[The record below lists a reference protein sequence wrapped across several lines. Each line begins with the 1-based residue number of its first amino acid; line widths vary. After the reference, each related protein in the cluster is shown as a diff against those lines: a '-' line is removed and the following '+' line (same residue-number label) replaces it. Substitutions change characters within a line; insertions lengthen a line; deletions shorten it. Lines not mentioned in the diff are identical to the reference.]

1 MSPQDKIGAGLIAMA
16 AVALGIDF
24 LVSPQNQWR
33 RALLIFAI
41 IVGIGGIL
49 IIAYTP
55 GSIDLVGG

>member
-1 MSPQDKIGAGLIAMA
+1 MIAMA

-49 IIAYTP
+49 ILAFTP
-55 GSIDLVGG
+55 GSIELTGG